1 MSSLTQNRPAKYS
14 ASFWACGCNNLSTDW
29 PRCWGATPAGQLVVA
44 SGEIETAFLA
54 AKDQI
59 DHMCPAPLSEDATR
73 GFIIPIGGGE
83 DRIKERHIHKRFVQ
97 LAGGTAA
104 DIVVIPTASELETTG
119 PDYNRIFR
127 DLGAPKVEFLPITR
141 RADCD
146 NPQYLE
152 MLDRATGIFLTGGN
166 QLRLSTI
173 LGGTDIAQRIRRR
186 NAAGVPVAGTSAGA
200 SIMSEH
206 MIAGGASNAA
216 PAEDAVSLAPGL
228 GLTNA
233 VIIDQHFTERNRL
246 GRLLSASSYNPFLL
260 GLGIDEDTAAFI
272 GPDGVFEVVGSG
284 TVTVVDAS
292 DLTHS
297 SMWEA
302 ARGQALTLLGL
313 KVHVMGEGCR
323 YDLVGRHAYPPD
335 EHAAFCALP
344 T

>member
-1 MSSLTQNRPAKYS
+1 
-14 ASFWACGCNNLSTDW
+14 
-29 PRCWGATPAGQLVVA
+29 
-44 SGEIETAFLA
+44 
-54 AKDQI
+54 
-59 DHMCPAPLSEDATR
+59 MCPAPLPDEASR

-83 DRIKERHIHKRFVQ
+83 DRVKERQIHRRFVD
-97 LAGGTAA
+97 LAGGKSA

-119 PDYNRIFR
+119 ADYKRIFQG
-127 DLGAPKVEFLPITR
+127 LGASAVDFLPITK

-146 NPQYLE
+146 NPRYVD
-152 MLDRATGIFLTGGN
+152 MLDSATGIFLTGGN

-173 LGGTDIAQRIRRR
+173 LGGTGIAQKIRRR

-206 MIAGGASNAA
+206 MIAGGESNSA
-216 PAEDAVSLAPGL
+216 PVVGSVSLAPGL

-246 GRLLSASSYNPFLL
+246 GRLLTASSYNPFLI
-260 GLGIDEDTAAFI
+260 GLGMDEDTAAFI

-292 DLTHS
+292 GLTYS
-297 SMWEA
+297 SMWDA
-302 ARGQALTLLGL
+302 SPGQALTLLGL
-313 KVHVMGEGCR
+313 KVHVLGEGCR

-335 EHAAFCALP
+335 QHAAFCSLP
-344 T
+344 DGKSRVG